1 MGSFTFSM
9 NWPRAKCIVLVGE
22 DGILFCFLIFSGVR
36 SPEPCAPFSYH
47 RNVDGRAPA
56 DQKGLQKHSGCPG
69 PHATFSI
76 SKRVYFVTKYK
87 GSNSEA
93 P

>member
-1 MGSFTFSM
+1 MESFTFSM

-22 DGILFCFLIFSGVR
+22 DDILFCFLIFFSGLL
-36 SPEPCAPFSYH
+36 SPDPCATFSYH

-56 DQKGLQKHSGCPG
+56 DQKGLQNTQDVQGHMPLSL
-69 PHATFSI
+69 FS
-76 SKRVYFVTKYK
+76 SFVTKYK
-87 GSNSEA
+87 GSDSEA